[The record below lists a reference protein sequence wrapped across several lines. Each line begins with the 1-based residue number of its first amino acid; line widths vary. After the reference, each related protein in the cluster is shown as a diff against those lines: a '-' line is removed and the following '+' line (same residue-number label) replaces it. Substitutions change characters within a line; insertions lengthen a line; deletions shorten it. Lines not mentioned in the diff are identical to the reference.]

1 MDTTQI
7 DRFREMVTAKAGLA
21 PTSVEVLHSWALSHV
36 ERLTLPDGDTVV
48 FKAARE
54 PFTHEDDALVSARQ
68 TGMNVPRLFTVIRK
82 ATTLGMLMQDLGRS
96 VREPG
101 EKDGAAAAVRLHS
114 AAVPDF
120 LAPCGTGWLASLP
133 RRALRTLDVLREQRR
148 WEGAGDIA
156 TMLHTIAQAAPTRT
170 EGTLLRPYGWVHSE
184 FHPTSLLI
192 TADDHVFICDL
203 ARAFHGPGLLDLVSW
218 HGTITPADP
227 DRARAFLER
236 YVHAGGP
243 AEALHDRGGLTAQE
257 WALGWHRVWI
267 VEWYLAQAAQWI
279 ANPADDPVYEHVV
292 RTHTAEA
299 AQLLHV

>member
-1 MDTTQI
+1 LETPEI
-7 DRFREMVTAKAGLA
+7 DRLRDEVTTKAGLSPA
-21 PTSVEVLHSWALSHV
+21 SVEVLHSWALSHV
-36 ERLTLPDGDTVV
+36 ERLTLADGTKVV

-54 PFTHEDDALVSARQ
+54 PFTHEDDAL
-68 TGMNVPRLFTVIRK
+68 TGAWQAGMDVPRLLTSTRG

-96 VREPG
+96 VREPD
-101 EKDGAAAAVRLHS
+101 EADGAAAAVHLHS

-120 LAPCGTGWLASLP
+120 LAPGDTDWLASLP
-133 RRALRTLDVLREQRR
+133 RRALRTLDVLQGQGR

-156 TMLHTIAQAAPTRT
+156 AVLRTLAQAGPARA
-170 EGTLLRPYGWVHSE
+170 EGTMLRPYGWVHSE
-184 FHPTSLLI
+184 FHPTSLI
-192 TADDHVFICDL
+192 VTDERVFALDL
-203 ARAFHGPGLLDLVSW
+203 ARAFRGPGLLDLVSW
-218 HGTITPADP
+218 HGTIIPADP

-236 YVHAGGP
+236 YVQAGGP

-279 ANPADDPVYEHVV
+279 ANPDDDPVYERVV
-292 RTHTAEA
+292 RAHTAEA